1 MAVPGDSDPPA
12 WGRAD
17 VMRMLIVVFG
27 IVAVVVVLGWLV
39 WARPRRGRQP
49 EPIDALHDPAP
60 PDPEATR
67 HMADPPPGSR
77 GDRERRGMP

>member
-1 MAVPGDSDPPA
+1 
-12 WGRAD
+12 
-17 VMRMLIVVFG
+17 MRMLIVIFG
-27 IVAVVVVLGWLV
+27 ILALLVVVVGTVV
-39 WARPRRGRQP
+39 WARPGRSRQP
-49 EPIDALHDPAP
+49 EPIDAEHDPAP